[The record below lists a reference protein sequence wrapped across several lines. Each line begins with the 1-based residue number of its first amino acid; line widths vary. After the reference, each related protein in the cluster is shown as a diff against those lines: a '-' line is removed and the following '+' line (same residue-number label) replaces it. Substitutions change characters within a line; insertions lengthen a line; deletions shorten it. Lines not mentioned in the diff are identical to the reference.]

1 MISIFCNKVTGKWAD
16 IKLGRKKNRLIY
28 CNAAPRICKQ
38 NSYLLHQKKTERGEI
53 CFPDLL
59 LNAAAAAVL
68 WLRPSATCGGNTITE
83 LYLFALVYTF
93 SNFTSFVIEN
103 YVCVYVC

>member
-1 MISIFCNKVTGKWAD
+1 MPPRKYVNRTPISYI
-16 IKLGRKKNRLIY
+16 RKR
-28 CNAAPRICKQ
+28 Q
-38 NSYLLHQKKTERGEI
+38 RGEI

>member
-1 MISIFCNKVTGKWAD
+1 MPPREYVNRTPISYI
-16 IKLGRKKNRLIY
+16 RKR
-28 CNAAPRICKQ
+28 Q
-38 NSYLLHQKKTERGEI
+38 RGEI

>member
-1 MISIFCNKVTGKWAD
+1 MPPREYLNRTPISYI
-16 IKLGRKKNRLIY
+16 RKR
-28 CNAAPRICKQ
+28 Q
-38 NSYLLHQKKTERGEI
+38 RGEI

>member
-1 MISIFCNKVTGKWAD
+1 MPPREYVNRTPISYI
-16 IKLGRKKNRLIY
+16 RKR
-28 CNAAPRICKQ
+28 Q
-38 NSYLLHQKKTERGEI
+38 RGEI

-93 SNFTSFVIEN
+93 SNFTSFVMEN

>member
-1 MISIFCNKVTGKWAD
+1 MPPREYVNRTPISYI
-16 IKLGRKKNRLIY
+16 RKR
-28 CNAAPRICKQ
+28 Q
-38 NSYLLHQKKTERGEI
+38 RGEI

-68 WLRPSATCGGNTITE
+68 WLRHSATCGDNTITE